1 LSDATHAP
9 LIVAIEAWRAVA
21 AGRKRMGAAE
31 ISALMCEAVGGG
43 RFAAANDDL
52 AALLRS
58 IHLEFM
64 RETAGDR
71 LKAIPAA

>member
-1 LSDATHAP
+1 

-21 AGRKRMGAAE
+21 AGRKRWGAAE
-31 ISALMCEAVGGG
+31 ISALMCEAT
-43 RFAAANDDL
+43 RASRYAAANDDL

-64 RETAGDR
+64 RESALDR
-71 LKAIPAA
+71 LQAIPA